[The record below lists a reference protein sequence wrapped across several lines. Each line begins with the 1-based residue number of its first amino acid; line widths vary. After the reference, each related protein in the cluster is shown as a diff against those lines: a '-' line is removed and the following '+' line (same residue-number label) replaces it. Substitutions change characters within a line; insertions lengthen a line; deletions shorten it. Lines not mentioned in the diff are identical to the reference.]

1 MDMDIERTSK
11 TKMDLERTSLSSIQ
25 SKQDGDDPDH
35 TQDENLVLDDDSLDQ
50 SNFEVKPIKKWN
62 FLKSARGAVDT
73 AEDNQS
79 SS

>member
-1 MDMDIERTSK
+1 MDIERTSK